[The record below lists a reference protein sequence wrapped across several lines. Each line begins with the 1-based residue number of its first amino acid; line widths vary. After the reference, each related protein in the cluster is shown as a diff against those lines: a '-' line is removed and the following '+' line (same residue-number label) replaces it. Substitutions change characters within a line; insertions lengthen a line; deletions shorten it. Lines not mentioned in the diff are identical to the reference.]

1 MMNIELTNTRIHSI
15 SACVVYA
22 NNDCVNSVMLILSK
36 EKDYAKKNNGIQY
49 HFKKEKY
56 NG

>member
-22 NNDCVNSVMLILSK
+22 NNDCVNSVMLILNK
-36 EKDYAKKNNGIQY
+36 AKDYAKRNNGIQY

-56 NG
+56 NE

>member
-36 EKDYAKKNNGIQY
+36 AKDYVKRNNGIQY

>member
-36 EKDYAKKNNGIQY
+36 AKDYVKRSNGIQY